1 MARPASTNDDSF
13 SGVSAVQRA
22 WGTSGRLEPHRYG
35 IETTDEFWGP
45 FWSPE
50 PAAALARRGPAELYR
65 LGAKWNIIC
74 MAAGGSFVSTPDAA
88 RALGV
93 TVQHVRRL
101 ADSGDLVRVARGLI
115 DRDSL
120 ESYIAGR
127 HGGRTRV
134 WSEHTAWAAVAMLS
148 GVYVDWLGPTQ
159 ASRLR
164 ASLRAITDPADL
176 VTQTR
181 DRASLKTYQGHP
193 SALRR
198 LLDELVT
205 VDTTGLGLVGATTD
219 SVDGYLGVD
228 SLDSAVGFFGLQAD
242 PTGNVTLRATRFDLG
257 VVRDL
262 AVHGMVLAALDA
274 AASRDPR
281 ERGAGERAL
290 ADALDRFRR

>member
-1 MARPASTNDDSF
+1 MA
-13 SGVSAVQRA
+13 V
-22 WGTSGRLEPHRYG
+22 
-35 IETTDEFWGP
+35 
-45 FWSPE
+45 
-50 PAAALARRGPAELYR
+50 
-65 LGAKWNIIC
+65 GA
-74 MAAGGSFVSTPDAA
+74 SFVSTQDAS

-134 WSEHTAWAAVAMLS
+134 WAEHTAWAAVAMLS
-148 GVYVDWLGPTQ
+148 GTHVDWLGTTQ
-159 ASRLR
+159 TSRLR
-164 ASLRAITDPADL
+164 ASLRGITDPADL

-181 DRASLKTYQGHP
+181 DRASLRTYRGHP

-205 VDTTGLGLVGATTD
+205 VDSTGLGLVGDATD
-219 SVDGYLGVD
+219 SVDGYLDVD
-228 SLDSAVGFFGLQAD
+228 SVGSAAGFFGLQAD
-242 PTGNVTLRATRFDLG
+242 PSGNVTLRATRFDLG

-262 AVHGMVLAALDA
+262 AAHGVVLAALDA
-274 AASRDPR
+274 ATSRDPR
-281 ERGAGERAL
+281 ERGVGERAL